1 MKNLLKL
8 LPLFLLSGLAA
19 FAQTQP
25 TPPTTAAP
33 AKMQSHNHKM
43 PAGKMHAGKMAKD
56 CCMMKDGKMM
66 MMKDGKMMPM
76 TGNMTM
82 SDGTVCMTNGTCV
95 KKDGAKMT
103 MKNGQCMM
111 MDGKMTSMDHM
122 MKNGKM
128 KPDAKMGN
136 MKM

>member
-8 LPLFLLSGLAA
+8 LPLLLLSGVAA

-25 TPPTTAAP
+25 TSTSKAAP
-33 AKMQSHNHKM
+33 AKMHL
-43 PAGKMHAGKMAKD
+43 GKMAQD
-56 CCMMKDGKMM
+56 CCMLKDGKMM

-76 TGNMTM
+76 TTDMTM

-95 KKDGAKMT
+95 KKDGTKIT

-111 MDGKMTSMDHM
+111 MNGKMTSMGHS
-122 MKNGKM
+122 MKSGKM
-128 KPDAKMGN
+128 KAKAKMGG